1 MKIETKFDVCDPVVF
16 IYNDEIISRTIYA
29 IEYLN
34 RTIQYQIRISK
45 GFTNLD
51 KDNYVTL
58 SEDKCFKTLK
68 ELYEYYDNI
77 DLTKELI

>member
-68 ELYEYYDNI
+68 EL
-77 DLTKELI
+77 

>member
-68 ELYEYYDNI
+68 ELYEYYNNI
-77 DLTKELI
+77 DLTK

>member
-58 SEDKCFKTLK
+58 REDQCFKTLK

-77 DLTKELI
+77 DLTK

>member
-68 ELYEYYDNI
+68 ELYEYYNNI
-77 DLTKELI
+77 DLTR

>member
-16 IYNDEIISRTIYA
+16 IYDDKIISRTVYA
-29 IEYLN
+29 IEYYN

-51 KDNYVTL
+51 NDKYVIL

-77 DLTKELI
+77 DLTK

>member
-16 IYNDEIISRTIYA
+16 IYDDKIISRTVYA
-29 IEYLN
+29 IEYFN

-68 ELYEYYDNI
+68 ELYEYYNNI
-77 DLTKELI
+77 DLTK

>member
-16 IYNDEIISRTIYA
+16 IYNDEIISRTIYT

-68 ELYEYYDNI
+68 ELYEYYNNI
-77 DLTKELI
+77 DLTK

>member
-16 IYNDEIISRTIYA
+16 IYDDEIISRTVYT
-29 IEYLN
+29 IEYFN
-34 RTIQYQIRISK
+34 RRIHYQIRISK
-45 GFTNLD
+45 GLTNLD
-51 KDNYVTL
+51 KDKYVTL

-77 DLTKELI
+77 DLTK